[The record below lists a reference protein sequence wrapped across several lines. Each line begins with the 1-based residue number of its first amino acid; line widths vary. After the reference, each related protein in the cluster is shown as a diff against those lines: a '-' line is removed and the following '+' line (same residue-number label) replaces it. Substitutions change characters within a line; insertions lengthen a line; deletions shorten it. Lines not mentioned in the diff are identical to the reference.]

1 MKRIGND
8 SCSEL
13 IKGELNATFDDP
25 SDSHSSSGSLE
36 LDSDAGI
43 VEPNGVKLYDSNRF
57 CWYEGEVANGVPD
70 GSGSEFVIKDDKR
83 QLIFEGEW
91 REGKRVK
98 GRVFIDEYR
107 FYPCEYRNGQC
118 FATGLDEELQN
129 SLDEKIRLAN
139 RPVDVK
145 QCGFVDLY
153 RREKDAE
160 PFRVYTGYVTKDW
173 KYVLGRLY
181 DREGKRVFEGFFD
194 AEGKAEYG
202 THPLEDGWSF
212 TGVFQH
218 GIPKSGNLCKN
229 GELVYHGDVNDH
241 YQMHGEG
248 ELYKP
253 SLVWKDTTVVKCVG
267 TFRNGKMETGSEY
280 TPPTRENMQW
290 DVKRVLWIDG
300 KEAVLRFGLKR
311 YGTME
316 YYSLTCD
323 SCTIK
328 NGDNGFVEK
337 ITKEGGKEVIR
348 SYVCSR
354 DQLQTVFSEEN
365 VSVADRLAKLKLL
378 RERAAVVG
386 DRGNLLSEYYFY
398 KGECIDV
405 KSGCIFNSGVQVYK
419 GDLKVTKL
427 KVYSLPLRDGSGME
441 YDGNGNPVYDGKWE
455 RGMRHG
461 SGTEYDGSGNAVYEG
476 EWERGMRHGS
486 GKEFAD
492 GLEYSGE
499 WRNGKKEGN
508 ICVKKEGRIIRAER
522 WRDGEKLGRVVM
534 DTNGFRKVLRMV
546 NGKAVPV
553 IWEDA
558 ERRYEFKEGKQ
569 YRVCS
574 LRDNRLLYE
583 GEAQTKDSWWMKSC
597 SSRYGSW
604 LFVPDGNGEEF
615 DANGKTAYRGHYWH
629 GYWYGE
635 GEECADG
642 VRVFRGNYVY
652 DQRDGNGVEYD
663 GDHQVKGYWRRGK
676 KT

>member
-1 MKRIGND
+1 MKDAVERIGDD

-13 IKGELNATFDDP
+13 IKEELNATFDDP
-25 SDSHSSSGSLE
+25 SDSSGSLE

-107 FYPCEYRNGQC
+107 FYPCEYRNGRRY
-118 FATGLDEELQN
+118 ATGLDGELKN
-129 SLDEKIRLAN
+129 SLTRLSEAAK
-139 RPVDVK
+139 RPVDVE
-145 QCGFVDLY
+145 QYGFVDLY
-153 RREKDAE
+153 RREKDDE
-160 PFRVYTGYVTKDW
+160 LVHVFTGYVTKDW

-181 DREGKRVFEGFFD
+181 DRKGKRVFEGLFD

-212 TGVFQH
+212 TGAFQH
-218 GIPKSGNLCKN
+218 GIPKRGMLYKN
-229 GELVYHGDVNDH
+229 SELVYHGDVNDH

-248 ELYKP
+248 ELFKP
-253 SLVWKDTTVVKCVG
+253 SLMWKNTTAVKWVG
-267 TFRNGKMETGSEY
+267 TFKNGEMDIEY
-280 TPPTRENMQW
+280 TPPTRENMRW
-290 DVKRVLWIDG
+290 DVKRVLRIDG
-300 KEAVLRFGLKR
+300 KEAVLRFGISG

-328 NGDNGFVEK
+328 NVDNGFVEK

-354 DQLQTVFSEEN
+354 DQLQTVFSEEH

-378 RERAAVVG
+378 RERTAGVG
-386 DRGNLLSEYYFY
+386 DRGNLLSDHYFY
-398 KGECIDV
+398 KGECIDM
-405 KSGCIFNSGVQVYK
+405 KGGCIYNSGDLVYK
-419 GDLKVTKL
+419 GDLKITKMRI
-427 KVYSLPLRDGSGME
+427 YSLPLRDGSGTE
-441 YDGNGNPVYDGKWE
+441 FDGNGNP
-455 RGMRHG
+455 
-461 SGTEYDGSGNAVYEG
+461 VYEG
-476 EWERGMRHGS
+476 EWERGMRHGR
-486 GKEFAD
+486 GTEFAD

-499 WRNGKKEGN
+499 WKNGKKEGN
-508 ICVKKEGRIIRAER
+508 ICVKKDDQIIRTEW

-534 DTNGFRKVLRMV
+534 
-546 NGKAVPV
+546 
-553 IWEDA
+553 DA

-569 YRVCS
+569 YRVYS

-597 SSRYGSW
+597 SPRYRSW
-604 LFVPDGNGEEF
+604 LFVPDGDGEAF

-652 DQRDGNGVEYD
+652 GLRDGNGVEYD
-663 GDHQVKGYWRRGK
+663 GDHQVKGYWRHGQ

>member
-1 MKRIGND
+1 MKDAVKRIGND

-25 SDSHSSSGSLE
+25 SDSHSSGGSLE

-43 VEPNGVKLYDSNRF
+43 VEPNGVKVYDPNHF

-70 GSGSEFVIKDDKR
+70 GLGSEFAMKDGKR
-83 QLIFEGEW
+83 QIIFEGEW

-107 FYPCEYRNGQC
+107 FYPCEYRNGRRY
-118 FATGLDEELQN
+118 ATGLDGELKN
-129 SLDEKIRLAN
+129 SLDEKIRLAK
-139 RPVDVK
+139 RPVDVE
-145 QCGFVDLY
+145 QYGFVDLY
-153 RREKDAE
+153 RRENNAK
-160 PFRVYTGYVTKDW
+160 PTRVYTGYVTKDW

-181 DREGKRVFEGFFD
+181 DREEKLVFEGLFD

-202 THPLEDGWSF
+202 THPLENGWSF
-212 TGVFQH
+212 TGEFQH
-218 GIPKSGNLCKN
+218 GIPKSGDLCKD
-229 GELVYHGDVNDH
+229 GELVYRGEVNDH

-248 ELYKP
+248 ELCKP
-253 SLVWKDTTVVKCVG
+253 SLVWKDTTAMKWVG
-267 TFRNGKMETGSEY
+267 TFRNVETSSEY
-280 TPPTRENMQW
+280 TPPTRENMRW
-290 DVKRVLWIDG
+290 DVKRVLRING
-300 KEAVLRFGLKR
+300 KKAVLRFGLKR
-311 YGTME
+311 YNTVE

-323 SCTIK
+323 SCTIE
-328 NGDNGFVEK
+328 NGNNGFVEM
-337 ITKEGGKEVIR
+337 ITKEGGMEVIQ

-354 DQLQTVFSEEN
+354 DQLQEVFSEEN
-365 VSVADRLAKLKLL
+365 VSVADRLAKLKRL
-378 RERAAVVG
+378 RQRTAVAG

-405 KSGCIFNSGVQVYK
+405 KGGRIYNSGVRVYE
-419 GDLKVTKL
+419 GGLKMTKMR
-427 KVYSLPLRDGSGME
+427 VYFLPLRDGSGTE
-441 YDGNGNPVYDGKWE
+441 YDGSNNTLYDGKWE

-461 SGTEYDGSGNAVYEG
+461 SGTE
-476 EWERGMRHGS
+476 
-486 GKEFAD
+486 FAD

-499 WRNGKKEGN
+499 WKNGKKEGI
-508 ICVKKEGRIIRAER
+508 ICVKKNGRIIRTEL

-534 DTNGFRKVLRMV
+534 DTNGVRKVLHMM
-546 NGKAVPV
+546 NGKEVPV
-553 IWEDA
+553 MWEDA

-569 YRVCS
+569 YRVYS

-597 SSRYGSW
+597 SPRYGSW
-604 LFVPDGNGEEF
+604 LFVPDGNGEAF
-615 DANGKTAYRGHYWH
+615 DANGKTAYHGHYWH

-663 GDHQVKGYWRRGK
+663 GNHQVKGYWRHGK
-676 KT
+676 RRS

>member
-1 MKRIGND
+1 M
-8 SCSEL
+8 
-13 IKGELNATFDDP
+13 IKEELNATFDDP

-43 VEPNGVKLYDSNRF
+43 VEPNGGKLNDSNHF
-57 CWYEGEVANGVPD
+57 CLYEGEVANGVPN
-70 GSGSEFVIKDDKR
+70 GLGNEFVIKDDKR

-107 FYPCEYRNGQC
+107 FYPCEYRHGQC
-118 FATGLDEELQN
+118 FATGLDEELKN
-129 SLDEKIRLAN
+129 NLDEKIRLAN
-139 RPVDVK
+139 RPVDVE
-145 QCGFVDLY
+145 QSGFVDLY

-160 PFRVYTGYVTKDW
+160 PTRVYKGYVTKDW

-253 SLVWKDTTVVKCVG
+253 SLVWKDTTVARYAG
-267 TFRNGKMETGSEY
+267 AFRNGKMETGSEY
-280 TPPTRENMQW
+280 TPPTRENMRW
-290 DVKRVLWIDG
+290 DVKRVLRIDG
-300 KEAVLRFGLKR
+300 KEAVLRFGISG

-328 NGDNGFVEK
+328 NVDNGFVEK

-354 DQLQTVFSEEN
+354 DQLQTVFSEEH

-378 RERAAVVG
+378 RERTAGVG

-405 KSGCIFNSGVQVYK
+405 KGGCIFNSGVQVYK
-419 GDLKVTKL
+419 GNLKMTKM
-427 KVYSLPLRDGSGME
+427 KIYSLPLRD
-441 YDGNGNPVYDGKWE
+441 
-455 RGMRHG
+455 G

-476 EWERGMRHGS
+476 EWERGIRHGS

-508 ICVKKEGRIIRAER
+508 ICVKKDGQIIRTER
-522 WRDGEKLGRVVM
+522 WLDGEKQGRVVM
-534 DTNGFRKVLRMV
+534 DTNGVKKVLRMV
-546 NGKAVPV
+546 NGKEVPV

-652 DQRDGNGVEYD
+652 DQREGNGVEYD
-663 GDHQVKGYWRRGK
+663 GDHQVKGYWRHGK

>member
-1 MKRIGND
+1 MKDAVERIRND

-107 FYPCEYRNGQC
+107 FYPCEYRHGQC
-118 FATGLDEELQN
+118 FATGLDEELKN
-129 SLDEKIRLAN
+129 SLDEKIRLAK
-139 RPVDVK
+139 RPVDVE
-145 QCGFVDLY
+145 QYGFVDLY

-160 PFRVYTGYVTKDW
+160 PVLVYKGYVTKDW

-181 DREGKRVFEGFFD
+181 DRKGKRVFEGFFD

-202 THPLEDGWSF
+202 THPLENGWSF
-212 TGVFQH
+212 TGAFRD
-218 GIPKSGNLCKN
+218 GIPKSGELYKD
-229 GELVYHGDVNDH
+229 GELVYRGEVNDR

-248 ELYKP
+248 ELCKP
-253 SLVWKDTTVVKCVG
+253 SLVWKDTTVA
-267 TFRNGKMETGSEY
+267 RYTGAFKNVEMDSEY

-290 DVKRVLWIDG
+290 DVKRVLRIDG
-300 KEAVLRFGLKR
+300 REAVLRFGISG
-311 YGTME
+311 YGTVE

-323 SCTIK
+323 SCTIE

-337 ITKEGGKEVIR
+337 ITKEGGMEVIR

-354 DQLQTVFSEEN
+354 DQLQRVFSEEH

-378 RERAAVVG
+378 RERTAGVG
-386 DRGNLLSEYYFY
+386 DRGNPLSDHYFY

-405 KSGCIFNSGVQVYK
+405 KGGCIYNSGDLVYK
-419 GDLKVTKL
+419 GDLKMTKMRI
-427 KVYSLPLRDGSGME
+427 YSLPLRDGSGTE
-441 YDGNGNPVYDGKWE
+441 FDGNGNP
-455 RGMRHG
+455 
-461 SGTEYDGSGNAVYEG
+461 VYEG
-476 EWERGMRHGS
+476 EWERGMRHGR
-486 GKEFAD
+486 GTEFAD

-499 WRNGKKEGN
+499 WKNGKKEGI
-508 ICVKKEGRIIRAER
+508 ICVKKDGRIIRAER
-522 WRDGEKLGRVVM
+522 WWDGEKLGRVVM
-534 DTNGFRKVLRMV
+534 DANGVRKVLRMV
-546 NGKAVPV
+546 NGKEVPV
-553 IWEDA
+553 MWEDA

-569 YRVCS
+569 YRVYS

-597 SSRYGSW
+597 SPRYRSW
-604 LFVPDGNGEEF
+604 LFVPDGDGEAF

-652 DQRDGNGVEYD
+652 DQREGNGVEYD
-663 GDHQVKGYWRRGK
+663 GDHQVKGYWRHGQR
-676 KT
+676 T